1 MILGSPLYSQAL
13 SNISTPLAAK
23 MDKISSD
30 CSRQVTGLSSGLFIT
45 LEPFS
50 EEHFVLLVAYLMV
63 KKSLLPNIKVI
74 VSRPS
79 MLELL

>member
-1 MILGSPLYSQAL
+1 M
-13 SNISTPLAAK
+13 AAK

-45 LEPFS
+45 LEPFL
-50 EEHFVLLVAYLMV
+50 EEHIVLLVAYSMV

-74 VSRPS
+74 ISRLS
-79 MLELL
+79 MPELL